1 MSPRPPRRM
10 APHPTTAVPLATG
23 PYCHGCPIALG
34 GLGAARHA
42 LHLRSRTS
50 PLLAR
55 SGPAFARHWRVDRPS
70 RPMTGGIRASS
81 EGGRLAQSRGST
93 FASAALARGRPPQGC
108 LDLGPA
114 PRAPPSASSLRLREG
129 RLPRPSGATLPISRL
144 PSTSSGTTVVEPVP
158 ACPSTGPPAPSL
170 SHYDHRQ
177 AISRRYQGGRALR
190 SFDMACPTAVTV
202 EQHAQESH
210 T

>member
-1 MSPRPPRRM
+1 MDQCCVRSALHSALEARGEAAHPQQRVARPRHGEQHAARDVGRFERACLVDMSPQPPRCM
-10 APHPTTAVPLATG
+10 APHPTTAVPLVTG

-93 FASAALARGRPPQGC
+93 FASAAPSPPQHWRVA
-108 LDLGPA
+108 A
-114 PRAPPSASSLRLREG
+114 PLKAASTWGRRHGRLR
-129 RLPRPSGATLPISRL
+129 T
-144 PSTSSGTTVVEPVP
+144 
-158 ACPSTGPPAPSL
+158 
-170 SHYDHRQ
+170 
-177 AISRRYQGGRALR
+177 RAL
-190 SFDMACPTAVTV
+190 SG
-202 EQHAQESH
+202 
-210 T
+210 